1 MSSVVDRFCTQTCS
15 STKLAV
21 FVRKQVLIV
30 QAMRPDRLQ
39 SAMSLF
45 ASRALG
51 KVHSHNDQFFCVLL
65 FASLFIM
72 LTCIYARLSWSL
84 RVDVDFLKVFFFLV
98 GYAILKDCSYLFG
111 AKFTRR
117 KFYR

>member
-1 MSSVVDRFCTQTCS
+1 M
-15 STKLAV
+15 AV

-51 KVHSHNDQFFCVLL
+51 KVHSNNNQFFSVSL
-65 FASLFIM
+65 FAPVYIM
-72 LTCIYARLSWSL
+72 LTCIYARLGWSL
-84 RVDVDFLKVFFFLV
+84 QVDIDFLKILFFLV
-98 GYAILKDCSYLFG
+98 GYAILKTSSLARSLRDLMH
-111 AKFTRR
+111 
-117 KFYR
+117 